1 MQNKDI
7 LEWFELYSDDIY
19 HFLIYQ
25 LGSTDVEDLVQDVF
39 IKAIKAIENF
49 EAKASPKT
57 WLFSIARN
65 VAVDE
70 LRRIKRTRLKEM
82 YFQAGKESSSS
93 KTPEEILQLNEENR
107 DIFLAIQSQKSNYRD
122 VLILRGIKQLSV
134 IEVSLILGWSE
145 NKVRS
150 TYHRARKA
158 LLKDLGGYL
167 NEE

>member
-1 MQNKDI
+1 MRNKDI

-19 HFLIYQ
+19 HFLIYR
-25 LGSTDVEDLVQDVF
+25 LGSTDVEELVQEVF
-39 IKAIKAIENF
+39 IKAIKAIERY
-49 EAKASPKT
+49 EANASPKT

-70 LRRIKRTRLKEM
+70 LRRIRRTRLKEL
-82 YFQAGKESSSS
+82 YLQAGKEPPSS

-122 VLILRGIKQLSV
+122 VLILKGIKQLAV
-134 IEVSLILGWSE
+134 AEVSLILGWSE

-150 TYHRARKA
+150 TYHRARNA